1 MAQHNARYARAAAR
15 AVDHVIANG
24 SECYDR
30 RRMLPRVLPVGPDE
44 ISGVEP
50 ERTRRIVL
58 KLRVRYGPSVRAA
71 APDIGPMI

>member
-24 SECYDR
+24 RECYDR

-50 ERTRRIVL
+50 ETTR
-58 KLRVRYGPSVRAA
+58 RVRYGPSVRAA

>member
-1 MAQHNARYARAAAR
+1 MP
-15 AVDHVIANG
+15 
-24 SECYDR
+24 
-30 RRMLPRVLPVGPDE
+30 PRVLPVGPDE

-50 ERTRRIVL
+50 ETTRRIVL